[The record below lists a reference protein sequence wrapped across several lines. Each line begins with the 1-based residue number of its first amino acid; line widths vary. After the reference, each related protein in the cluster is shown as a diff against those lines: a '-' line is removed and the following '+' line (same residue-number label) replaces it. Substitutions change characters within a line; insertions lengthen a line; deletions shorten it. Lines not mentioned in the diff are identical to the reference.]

1 MTGIPLRPMSGGELL
16 DRAFQLYRSRFPTL
30 LLIGIVFYAPTA
42 LLLMEGGEAGGE
54 VTAAWTGQMV
64 GLLLLAVVVATACTA
79 ALARVVDG
87 AVGGRDIAT
96 GAGLASGLKL
106 VPRLIL
112 LLILAYLLG
121 IGAMI
126 PGGLVLAFLGGAS
139 SVVPAGAGRV
149 VLGVVGGL
157 FALAVF
163 AAGVIWWSGIGM
175 LSLPAMVAENLG
187 PLNALKRAGT
197 LAKGHRVRITGLGL
211 LAWLIVVLPT
221 MGLSFMLGFGSAL
234 LHPEFAQTMSAGRL
248 YVQQIIGVA
257 TGALT
262 MPYLITVL
270 VLLYYDGRVRRE
282 GYDVEMAVA
291 SLEGRP

>member
-30 LLIGIVFYAPTA
+30 LLIGIAFYAPLA
-42 LLLMEGGEAGGE
+42 LLFAEGEGAGTE
-54 VTAAWTGQMV
+54 TTAAWTGQMV
-64 GLLLLAVVVATACTA
+64 ALFLLAAVVAMACTA
-79 ALARVVDG
+79 ALARVADG
-87 AVGGRDIAT
+87 AVGGRDITT
-96 GAGLASGLKL
+96 GTGLASGLKL

-112 LLILAYLLG
+112 LLILAYLLF

-126 PGGLVLAFLGGAS
+126 PGLIVLAFLAGAS
-139 SVVPAGAGRV
+139 SVIPAGAGAV
-149 VLGVVGGL
+149 ALAVVGGL
-157 FALAVF
+157 FDLGVF

-197 LAKGHRVRITGLGL
+197 LAKGRRIRITGLGL

-221 MGLSFMLGFGSAL
+221 MGLSFMLGLGSAL
-234 LHPEFAQTMSAGRL
+234 LHPELAQTMSAGRL
-248 YVQQIIGVA
+248 YLQQIVGLA

-282 GYDVEMAVA
+282 GYDVEMAVTA
-291 SLEGRP
+291 LAGER